1 MDVDKTSATLSNSAA
16 LQQDVTVTAS
26 FKDQYAKDIKV
37 ASSSLKV
44 TCLSTT
50 AKNVK
55 ASDITDS
62 GDGVFFDIDSATASK
77 QN

>member
-1 MDVDKTSATLSNSAA
+1 MDVDKTSATLSNSAMH
-16 LQQDVTVTAS
+16 QDVTVTAS

-50 AKNVK
+50 AEECK
-55 ASDITDS
+55 SI
-62 GDGVFFDIDSATASK
+62 
-77 QN
+77 

>member
-50 AKNVK
+50 AKM
-55 ASDITDS
+55 
-62 GDGVFFDIDSATASK
+62 
-77 QN
+77 